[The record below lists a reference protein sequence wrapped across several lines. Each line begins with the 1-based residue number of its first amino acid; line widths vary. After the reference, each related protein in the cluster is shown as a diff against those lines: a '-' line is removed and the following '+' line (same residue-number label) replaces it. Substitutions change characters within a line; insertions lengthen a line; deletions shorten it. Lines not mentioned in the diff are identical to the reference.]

1 MPHLDVPGTP
11 RDTGWR
17 VSSPAP
23 KGGRSRAAAAT
34 GNLGPGGAGRARP
47 ARAASLVAAPR
58 ARLGPAV
65 RLAEPGLGP
74 PGLAGRLSPW
84 KRWVDSAV
92 NINFP
97 SSRQPRRRVSAPR
110 PRSRLRGPPSPPSL
124 ERHAHSG
131 ARGSLRPSPTTEG
144 AAAVSTTTQPLA
156 RPPAAASGSGPAASG
171 KPKAQARQ
179 GLKETGRRYRIMG
192 SSRLGAGLAEKRR
205 SRNDWTVRK
214 GAGKSRS
221 LLCFFQSTSPR
232 PYKLLTSPVS

>member
-1 MPHLDVPGTP
+1 M
-11 RDTGWR
+11 
-17 VSSPAP
+17 
-23 KGGRSRAAAAT
+23 
-34 GNLGPGGAGRARP
+34 
-47 ARAASLVAAPR
+47 AAPR

-124 ERHAHSG
+124 GRHAHSG
-131 ARGSLRPSPTTEG
+131 AQGSLRPSPTTEG

-156 RPPAAASGSGPAASG
+156 RLPAASSGSGLAASG

-179 GLKETGRRYRIMG
+179 GLKETGSPLPHNGFEQVRGR
-192 SSRLGAGLAEKRR
+192 AGREKEKRKR
-205 SRNDWTVRK
+205 LDSEEGGRGNP
-214 GAGKSRS
+214 APSS
-221 LLCFFQSTSPR
+221 AFFKALALGPTNC
-232 PYKLLTSPVS
+232 